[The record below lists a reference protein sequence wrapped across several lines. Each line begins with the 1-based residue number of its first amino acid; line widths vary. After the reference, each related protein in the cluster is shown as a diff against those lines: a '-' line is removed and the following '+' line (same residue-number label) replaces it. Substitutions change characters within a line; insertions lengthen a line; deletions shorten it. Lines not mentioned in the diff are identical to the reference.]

1 MQSGKEIAVKKKTQK
16 KLTLSRETLQSLA
29 AGQIKLAGAGY
40 DSILICPPPPPTS
53 DSVQYCCAEI

>member
-1 MQSGKEIAVKKKTQK
+1 VKKKAQK

-53 DSVQYCCAEI
+53 DSDKICCAEI

>member
-1 MQSGKEIAVKKKTQK
+1 MKKKTQK

-29 AGQIKLAGAGY
+29 SEQIKLAGAGY

-53 DSVQYCCAEI
+53 DSVQYCWAEI